1 MKTKRGYLY
10 TRVLEQDPIC
20 DICGNARS
28 TRKHAKCSKI
38 RQKKHAA
45 DHLEIQ
51 ENENPLPL
59 PSLSV
64 TQEAE

>member
-1 MKTKRGYLY
+1 MF
-10 TRVLEQDPIC
+10 TRALENDPIC

-38 RQKKHAA
+38 RQKRHAA
-45 DHLEIQ
+45 DHMEIQ

-59 PSLSV
+59 P
-64 TQEAE
+64 